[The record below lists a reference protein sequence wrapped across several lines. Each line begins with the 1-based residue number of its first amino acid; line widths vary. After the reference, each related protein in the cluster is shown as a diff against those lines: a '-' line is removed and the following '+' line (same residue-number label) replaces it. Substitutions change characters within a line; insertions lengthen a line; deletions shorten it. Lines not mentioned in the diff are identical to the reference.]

1 MTEFL
6 QIALD
11 GLMTGTVYAALA
23 LALSVVFQGTGM
35 LNLAQGE
42 LAVVAAYIAW
52 MTVGWGVG
60 IWFAIPIAVLAS
72 ALIGALIFQGIVRF
86 VPADREDSLM
96 TLGVTLLLGLN
107 ALVAI
112 VWGSDPRR
120 FPSPFGEW
128 VVSFGGLRL
137 TSQQI
142 GGAILV
148 AAAMGIMAV
157 VFTRT
162 NIGLRLRA
170 VAQNPRSAALLGL
183 RAGVWLS
190 AGWAAACAVGAVAG
204 VVAAPTLG
212 LSPGMMTI
220 PLLMALAATNLG
232 GITSRVGVVIG
243 GLLIGV
249 LTALGGRYVPGLGGD
264 LNVVLAFAVVIG
276 VVLFKPAGLF
286 GRESVV
292 RA

>member
-1 MTEFL
+1 MVEFL

-42 LAVVAAYIAW
+42 LAVIAAYIAW
-52 MTVGWGVG
+52 MVLGWGVDA
-60 IWFAIPIAVLAS
+60 WVAIPVSIVAS
-72 ALIGALIFQGIVRF
+72 AVVGALLYQTVVRF
-86 VPADREDSLM
+86 VPPHREDSLM

-107 ALVAI
+107 AVVAI
-112 VWGSDPRR
+112 IWGSDPRR
-120 FPSPFGEW
+120 FPSPFGQW
-128 VVSFGGLRL
+128 VVNFAELRL

-142 GGAILV
+142 GGALLV
-148 AAAMGIMAV
+148 AATMAIMV
-157 VFTRT
+157 VIFTRT
-162 NIGLRLRA
+162 DIGLRLRA

-232 GITSRVGVVIG
+232 GMASRVGVVIG

-249 LTALGGRYVPGLGGD
+249 LTALGGRYIPGLGGD
-264 LNVVLAFAVVIG
+264 LNVLLAFAVVIA
-276 VVLFKPAGLF
+276 VVLVKPAGLF

-292 RA
+292 RV